1 MENVENMSVQEE
13 QNADQ
18 QDAFLDGWG
27 DEQTAQDAPET
38 SETAEGEDT
47 AEEETETASETEGA
61 QSASDGRA
69 AETAA
74 EAGAEAQTETTE
86 QKADAPEKTWT
97 LRHMDET
104 KNVGEAE
111 MVTLAQKGMDYD
123 RIRAKY
129 DESKPA
135 MEILSIFAKQKGV
148 SVADYVSFLRT
159 EAKKADGLSEAEAR
173 RSIELEDREAAVT
186 AREAEQAAE
195 RQAAEQANAAANA
208 AAQRRKA
215 DIDEFAREYP
225 DVARNP
231 DAIPKEVWDAV
242 AAGSSLTVAY
252 AKYTAKQARERPSAP
267 EAPHRRRIRTSKTP
281 HAPPGVCRAP
291 DRTPAGAT
299 RSWRDGANNLPFRR
313 RADEREE

>member
-47 AEEETETASETEGA
+47 AEEETEPASETEGA
-61 QSASDGRA
+61 QSAPDGGS

-252 AKYTAKQARERPSAP
+252 AKYTAKQARE
-267 EAPHRRRIRTSKTP
+267 EAER
-281 HAPPGVCRAP
+281 
-291 DRTPAGAT
+291 T
-299 RSWRDGANNLPFRR
+299 RSAAQAAQQNIKNAARSTGSMQSAGQNAGGRDPFL
-313 RADEREE
+313 EGWGE

>member
-13 QNADQ
+13 QTADQ

-47 AEEETETASETEGA
+47 AEEETETASETEDA
-61 QSASDGRA
+61 QSASDGGA

-231 DAIPKEVWDAV
+231 GAIPKEVWDAV

-252 AKYTAKQARERPSAP
+252 AKYTAKQARE
-267 EAPHRRRIRTSKTP
+267 EAER
-281 HAPPGVCRAP
+281 
-291 DRTPAGAT
+291 T
-299 RSWRDGANNLPFRR
+299 RSAAQAAQQNIKNAARSTGSMQSAGQNAGGRDPFL
-313 RADEREE
+313 EGWGE

>member
-47 AEEETETASETEGA
+47 AEEVTETASETEGA
-61 QSASDGRA
+61 QSAPDGGA
-69 AETAA
+69 AETAT

-252 AKYTAKQARERPSAP
+252 AKYTAKQARE
-267 EAPHRRRIRTSKTP
+267 EAER
-281 HAPPGVCRAP
+281 
-291 DRTPAGAT
+291 T
-299 RSWRDGANNLPFRR
+299 RSAAQAAQQNIKNAARSTGSMQSAGQNAGGRDPFL
-313 RADEREE
+313 EGWGE

>member
-47 AEEETETASETEGA
+47 AEEETEPASETEGA
-61 QSASDGRA
+61 QSAPDGGA

-195 RQAAEQANAAANA
+195 RQAAEQSNAAANA

-252 AKYTAKQARERPSAP
+252 AKYTAKQARE
-267 EAPHRRRIRTSKTP
+267 EAER
-281 HAPPGVCRAP
+281 
-291 DRTPAGAT
+291 T
-299 RSWRDGANNLPFRR
+299 RSAAQAAQQNIKNAARSTGSMQSAGQNAGGRDPFL
-313 RADEREE
+313 EGWGE

>member
-61 QSASDGRA
+61 QSASDGGA

-111 MVTLAQKGMDYD
+111 MVTLAQKGVDYD

-215 DIDEFAREYP
+215 DID
-225 DVARNP
+225 
-231 DAIPKEVWDAV
+231 
-242 AAGSSLTVAY
+242 
-252 AKYTAKQARERPSAP
+252 
-267 EAPHRRRIRTSKTP
+267 
-281 HAPPGVCRAP
+281 
-291 DRTPAGAT
+291 
-299 RSWRDGANNLPFRR
+299 
-313 RADEREE
+313 

>member
-61 QSASDGRA
+61 QSASDGGA

-129 DESKPA
+129 DKSKPA

-252 AKYTAKQARERPSAP
+252 AKYTAKQARE
-267 EAPHRRRIRTSKTP
+267 EAER
-281 HAPPGVCRAP
+281 
-291 DRTPAGAT
+291 T
-299 RSWRDGANNLPFRR
+299 RSAAQAAQQNVKNAARSTGSMQSAGQNAGGRDPFL
-313 RADEREE
+313 EGWGE

>member
-47 AEEETETASETEGA
+47 AEEETETASETEDA
-61 QSASDGRA
+61 QSASDDGA

-148 SVADYVSFLRT
+148 SVADYVSFLRK

-195 RQAAEQANAAANA
+195 RQAAEQANAATNA

-252 AKYTAKQARERPSAP
+252 AKYTAKQARE
-267 EAPHRRRIRTSKTP
+267 EAER
-281 HAPPGVCRAP
+281 
-291 DRTPAGAT
+291 T
-299 RSWRDGANNLPFRR
+299 RSAAQAAQQNVKNAARSTGSMQSAGQNAGGRDPFL
-313 RADEREE
+313 EGWGE

>member
-13 QNADQ
+13 QSADQ

-47 AEEETETASETEGA
+47 AEEETEPASETEGA
-61 QSASDGRA
+61 QSAPDGGA

-252 AKYTAKQARERPSAP
+252 AKYTAKQARE
-267 EAPHRRRIRTSKTP
+267 EAER
-281 HAPPGVCRAP
+281 
-291 DRTPAGAT
+291 T
-299 RSWRDGANNLPFRR
+299 RSAAQAAQQNVKNAARSTGSMQSAGQNAGGRDPFL
-313 RADEREE
+313 EGWGE

>member
-47 AEEETETASETEGA
+47 AEEETEPASETDGA
-61 QSASDGRA
+61 QSAPDGGA

-252 AKYTAKQARERPSAP
+252 AKYTAKQAREEAERTRIAAQAAQQNIKNAARSTGSMQSA
-267 EAPHRRRIRTSKTP
+267 
-281 HAPPGVCRAP
+281 GQN
-291 DRTPAGAT
+291 AGG
-299 RSWRDGANNLPFRR
+299 RDPFL
-313 RADEREE
+313 EGWGE

>member
-38 SETAEGEDT
+38 SETAEGEDA
-47 AEEETETASETEGA
+47 AEEVTEPASEAEGA
-61 QSASDGRA
+61 QSAPDGGA

-252 AKYTAKQARERPSAP
+252 AKYTAKQARE
-267 EAPHRRRIRTSKTP
+267 EAER
-281 HAPPGVCRAP
+281 
-291 DRTPAGAT
+291 T
-299 RSWRDGANNLPFRR
+299 RSAAQAAQQNIKNAARSTGSMQSAGQNAGGRDPFL
-313 RADEREE
+313 EGWGE

>member
-13 QNADQ
+13 QSADQ

-47 AEEETETASETEGA
+47 AEEETEPASETEGA
-61 QSASDGRA
+61 QSAPDGGA

-74 EAGAEAQTETTE
+74 EAGAEAQAETTE

-231 DAIPKEVWDAV
+231 DAIPKEVWAAV

-252 AKYTAKQARERPSAP
+252 AKYTAKQARE
-267 EAPHRRRIRTSKTP
+267 EAER
-281 HAPPGVCRAP
+281 
-291 DRTPAGAT
+291 T
-299 RSWRDGANNLPFRR
+299 RSAAQAAQQNIKNAARSTGSMQSAGQNAGGRDPFL
-313 RADEREE
+313 EGWGE

>member
-47 AEEETETASETEGA
+47 AEEETEPASETEGA
-61 QSASDGRA
+61 QSASDGGA

-252 AKYTAKQARERPSAP
+252 AKYTAKQARE
-267 EAPHRRRIRTSKTP
+267 EAER
-281 HAPPGVCRAP
+281 
-291 DRTPAGAT
+291 T
-299 RSWRDGANNLPFRR
+299 RSAAQAAQQNVKNAARSTGSMQSAGQNAGGRDPFL
-313 RADEREE
+313 EGWGE

>member
-1 MENVENMSVQEE
+1 MENVENISVQEE

-38 SETAEGEDT
+38 SETAEGEDA
-47 AEEETETASETEGA
+47 AEEETEPASETEGA
-61 QSASDGRA
+61 QSAPDGGA

-186 AREAEQAAE
+186 AREAEQSAE

-252 AKYTAKQARERPSAP
+252 AKYTAKQARE
-267 EAPHRRRIRTSKTP
+267 EAER
-281 HAPPGVCRAP
+281 
-291 DRTPAGAT
+291 T
-299 RSWRDGANNLPFRR
+299 RSAAQAAQQNIKNAARSTGSMQSAGQNAGGRDPFL
-313 RADEREE
+313 EGWGE

>member
-38 SETAEGEDT
+38 SETAEGEDA
-47 AEEETETASETEGA
+47 AEEVTETASETDGA
-61 QSASDGRA
+61 QSAPDGGA

-252 AKYTAKQARERPSAP
+252 AKYTAKQARE
-267 EAPHRRRIRTSKTP
+267 EAER
-281 HAPPGVCRAP
+281 
-291 DRTPAGAT
+291 T
-299 RSWRDGANNLPFRR
+299 RSAAQAAQQNIKNAARSTGSMQSAGQNAGGRDPFL
-313 RADEREE
+313 EGWGE

>member
-13 QNADQ
+13 QSADQ

-27 DEQTAQDAPET
+27 DEQTAQEAPET

-47 AEEETETASETEGA
+47 TEEVTETASETEGA
-61 QSASDGRA
+61 QSASDGGA

-252 AKYTAKQARERPSAP
+252 AKYTAKQARE
-267 EAPHRRRIRTSKTP
+267 EAER
-281 HAPPGVCRAP
+281 
-291 DRTPAGAT
+291 T
-299 RSWRDGANNLPFRR
+299 RSAAQAAQQNVKNAARSTGSMQSAGQNAGGRDPFL
-313 RADEREE
+313 EGWGE

>member
-13 QNADQ
+13 QTADQ

-47 AEEETETASETEGA
+47 AEEETEPVSETEGA
-61 QSASDGRA
+61 QSAPDGGA

-148 SVADYVSFLRT
+148 SVADYVAFLRT

-252 AKYTAKQARERPSAP
+252 AKYTAKQARE
-267 EAPHRRRIRTSKTP
+267 EAER
-281 HAPPGVCRAP
+281 
-291 DRTPAGAT
+291 T
-299 RSWRDGANNLPFRR
+299 RSAAQAAQQNIKNAARSTGSMQSAGQNAGGRDPFL
-313 RADEREE
+313 EGWGE

>member
-13 QNADQ
+13 QSVDQ

-61 QSASDGRA
+61 QSAPDGGA

-97 LRHMDET
+97 LRHMDEI

-215 DIDEFAREYP
+215 DIEEFAREYP

-252 AKYTAKQARERPSAP
+252 AKYTAKQARE
-267 EAPHRRRIRTSKTP
+267 EAER
-281 HAPPGVCRAP
+281 
-291 DRTPAGAT
+291 T
-299 RSWRDGANNLPFRR
+299 RSAAQAAQQNVKNAARSTGSMQSAGQNAGGRDPFL
-313 RADEREE
+313 EGWGE

>member
-47 AEEETETASETEGA
+47 AEEVTETASETDGA
-61 QSASDGRA
+61 QSAPAGGA

-231 DAIPKEVWDAV
+231 DAIPKEAWDAV

-252 AKYTAKQARERPSAP
+252 AKYTAKQARE
-267 EAPHRRRIRTSKTP
+267 EAER
-281 HAPPGVCRAP
+281 
-291 DRTPAGAT
+291 T
-299 RSWRDGANNLPFRR
+299 RSAAQAAQQNVKNAARSTGSMQSAGQNAGGRDPFL
-313 RADEREE
+313 EGWGE

>member
-47 AEEETETASETEGA
+47 AEEETEPASETEGA
-61 QSASDGRA
+61 QSAPDGGG
-69 AETAA
+69 AETVA

-252 AKYTAKQARERPSAP
+252 AKYTAKQARE
-267 EAPHRRRIRTSKTP
+267 EAER
-281 HAPPGVCRAP
+281 
-291 DRTPAGAT
+291 T
-299 RSWRDGANNLPFRR
+299 RSAAQAAQQNIKNAARSTGSMQSAGQNAGGRDPFL
-313 RADEREE
+313 EGWGE

>member
-47 AEEETETASETEGA
+47 TEEVTETASETEGA
-61 QSASDGRA
+61 QGAPDGGA

-252 AKYTAKQARERPSAP
+252 AKYTAKQARE
-267 EAPHRRRIRTSKTP
+267 EAER
-281 HAPPGVCRAP
+281 
-291 DRTPAGAT
+291 T
-299 RSWRDGANNLPFRR
+299 RSAAQAAQQNIKNAARSTGSMQSAGQNAGGRDPFL
-313 RADEREE
+313 EGWGE

>member
-47 AEEETETASETEGA
+47 AEEETEPASETEGA
-61 QSASDGRA
+61 QSAPDGGA
-69 AETAA
+69 ADTAA

-195 RQAAEQANAAANA
+195 RQAAEQANATANA

-252 AKYTAKQARERPSAP
+252 AKYTAKQARE
-267 EAPHRRRIRTSKTP
+267 EAER
-281 HAPPGVCRAP
+281 
-291 DRTPAGAT
+291 T
-299 RSWRDGANNLPFRR
+299 RSAAQAAQQNIKNAARSTGSMQSAGQNAGGRDPFL
-313 RADEREE
+313 EGWGE

>member
-47 AEEETETASETEGA
+47 AEEETEPASETEGA
-61 QSASDGRA
+61 QSAPDGGA
-69 AETAA
+69 AETAT

-252 AKYTAKQARERPSAP
+252 AKYTAKQARE
-267 EAPHRRRIRTSKTP
+267 EAER
-281 HAPPGVCRAP
+281 
-291 DRTPAGAT
+291 T
-299 RSWRDGANNLPFRR
+299 RSAAQAAQQNVKNAARSTGSMQSAGQNAGGRDPFL
-313 RADEREE
+313 EGWGE

>member
-13 QNADQ
+13 QTADQ

-47 AEEETETASETEGA
+47 TEEGTETASETEGA
-61 QSASDGRA
+61 QSAPDGGA

-148 SVADYVSFLRT
+148 SVADYVAFLRT

-252 AKYTAKQARERPSAP
+252 AKYTAKQARE
-267 EAPHRRRIRTSKTP
+267 EAER
-281 HAPPGVCRAP
+281 
-291 DRTPAGAT
+291 T
-299 RSWRDGANNLPFRR
+299 RSAAQAAQQNIKNAARSTGSMQSAGQNAGGRDPFL
-313 RADEREE
+313 EGWGE

>member
-13 QNADQ
+13 QTADQ

-47 AEEETETASETEGA
+47 AEEVTETASETEGA
-61 QSASDGRA
+61 QSAPDGGA
-69 AETAA
+69 AETAT

-252 AKYTAKQARERPSAP
+252 AKYTAKQARE
-267 EAPHRRRIRTSKTP
+267 EAER
-281 HAPPGVCRAP
+281 
-291 DRTPAGAT
+291 T
-299 RSWRDGANNLPFRR
+299 RSAAQAAQQNIKNAARSTGSMQSAGQNAGGRDPFL
-313 RADEREE
+313 EGWGE

>member
-38 SETAEGEDT
+38 SETAEGEDA
-47 AEEETETASETEGA
+47 AEEETEPASETEGA
-61 QSASDGRA
+61 QSAPDGGA

-195 RQAAEQANAAANA
+195 RQAAEQANAAASA

-252 AKYTAKQARERPSAP
+252 AKYTAKQARE
-267 EAPHRRRIRTSKTP
+267 EAER
-281 HAPPGVCRAP
+281 
-291 DRTPAGAT
+291 T
-299 RSWRDGANNLPFRR
+299 RSAAQAAQQNVKNAARSTGSMQSAGQNAGGRDPFL
-313 RADEREE
+313 EGWGE

>member
-61 QSASDGRA
+61 QSAPDGGA

-195 RQAAEQANAAANA
+195 RQAAEQANAAASA

-252 AKYTAKQARERPSAP
+252 AKYTAKQAREEAERTRIAAQAAQQNVKNAARSTGSMQSA
-267 EAPHRRRIRTSKTP
+267 
-281 HAPPGVCRAP
+281 GQN
-291 DRTPAGAT
+291 AGG
-299 RSWRDGANNLPFRR
+299 RDPFL
-313 RADEREE
+313 EGWGE

>member
-13 QNADQ
+13 QSVDQ

-61 QSASDGRA
+61 QSAPDGGA

-97 LRHMDET
+97 LRHMDEI

-231 DAIPKEVWDAV
+231 DAIQKEVWDAV

-252 AKYTAKQARERPSAP
+252 AKYTAKQARE
-267 EAPHRRRIRTSKTP
+267 EAER
-281 HAPPGVCRAP
+281 
-291 DRTPAGAT
+291 T
-299 RSWRDGANNLPFRR
+299 RSAAQAAQQNVKNAARSTGSMQSAGQNAGGRDPFL
-313 RADEREE
+313 EGWGE

>member
-47 AEEETETASETEGA
+47 TEEETETASETDGA
-61 QSASDGRA
+61 QSAPDGGA

-74 EAGAEAQTETTE
+74 EAGAEAQKETTE

-252 AKYTAKQARERPSAP
+252 AKYTAKQARE
-267 EAPHRRRIRTSKTP
+267 EAER
-281 HAPPGVCRAP
+281 
-291 DRTPAGAT
+291 T
-299 RSWRDGANNLPFRR
+299 RSAAQAAQQNVKNAARSTGSMQSAGQNAGGRDPFL
-313 RADEREE
+313 EGWGE

>member
-47 AEEETETASETEGA
+47 AEEETEPASETEGA
-61 QSASDGRA
+61 QSAPDGGA

-123 RIRAKY
+123 RIRTKY

-252 AKYTAKQARERPSAP
+252 AKYTAKQAREEAERTRIAAQAAQQNVKNAARSTGSMQSA
-267 EAPHRRRIRTSKTP
+267 
-281 HAPPGVCRAP
+281 GQN
-291 DRTPAGAT
+291 AGG
-299 RSWRDGANNLPFRR
+299 RDPFL
-313 RADEREE
+313 EGWGE

>member
-47 AEEETETASETEGA
+47 AEEVTETASETEGA
-61 QSASDGRA
+61 QSASDGGA

-135 MEILSIFAKQKGV
+135 MEILSIFAKQ
-148 SVADYVSFLRT
+148 
-159 EAKKADGLSEAEAR
+159 
-173 RSIELEDREAAVT
+173 
-186 AREAEQAAE
+186 
-195 RQAAEQANAAANA
+195 
-208 AAQRRKA
+208 
-215 DIDEFAREYP
+215 
-225 DVARNP
+225 
-231 DAIPKEVWDAV
+231 
-242 AAGSSLTVAY
+242 
-252 AKYTAKQARERPSAP
+252 
-267 EAPHRRRIRTSKTP
+267 
-281 HAPPGVCRAP
+281 
-291 DRTPAGAT
+291 
-299 RSWRDGANNLPFRR
+299 
-313 RADEREE
+313 

>member
-13 QNADQ
+13 QTADQ

-47 AEEETETASETEGA
+47 AEEVTETASETEGA
-61 QSASDGRA
+61 QSAPDGGA

-97 LRHMDET
+97 LRHMDEI

-195 RQAAEQANAAANA
+195 RQAAEQANAAASA

-252 AKYTAKQARERPSAP
+252 AKYTAKQARE
-267 EAPHRRRIRTSKTP
+267 EAER
-281 HAPPGVCRAP
+281 
-291 DRTPAGAT
+291 T
-299 RSWRDGANNLPFRR
+299 RSAAQAAQQNIKNAARSTGSMQSAGQNAGGRDPFL
-313 RADEREE
+313 EGWGE

>member
-13 QNADQ
+13 QSVDQ

-47 AEEETETASETEGA
+47 AEEVTETASETEGA
-61 QSASDGRA
+61 QSASDGGA

-97 LRHMDET
+97 LRHMDEI

-242 AAGSSLTVAY
+242 AAGSLLTVAY
-252 AKYTAKQARERPSAP
+252 AKYTAKQARE
-267 EAPHRRRIRTSKTP
+267 EAER
-281 HAPPGVCRAP
+281 
-291 DRTPAGAT
+291 T
-299 RSWRDGANNLPFRR
+299 RSAAQAAQQNVKNAARSTGSMQSAGQNAGGRDPFL
-313 RADEREE
+313 EGWGE

>member
-13 QNADQ
+13 QSADQ

-38 SETAEGEDT
+38 SETTGGEDT
-47 AEEETETASETEGA
+47 AEEVTETASETEGA
-61 QSASDGRA
+61 QSASDGGA

-252 AKYTAKQARERPSAP
+252 AKYTAKQARE
-267 EAPHRRRIRTSKTP
+267 EAER
-281 HAPPGVCRAP
+281 
-291 DRTPAGAT
+291 T
-299 RSWRDGANNLPFRR
+299 RSAAQAAQQNIKNAARSTGSMQSAGQNAGGRDPFL
-313 RADEREE
+313 EGWGE

>member
-13 QNADQ
+13 QSADQ

-38 SETAEGEDT
+38 SETAEGEDA
-47 AEEETETASETEGA
+47 AEEVTETASETEGA
-61 QSASDGRA
+61 QSAPDGGA

-195 RQAAEQANAAANA
+195 RQAAEQANAAASA

-252 AKYTAKQARERPSAP
+252 AKYTAKQARE
-267 EAPHRRRIRTSKTP
+267 EAER
-281 HAPPGVCRAP
+281 
-291 DRTPAGAT
+291 T
-299 RSWRDGANNLPFRR
+299 RSAAQAAQQNVKNAARSTGSMQSAGQNAGGRDPFL
-313 RADEREE
+313 EGWGE

>member
-13 QNADQ
+13 QTADQ

-47 AEEETETASETEGA
+47 AEEETEPVSETEGA
-61 QSASDGRA
+61 QSAPDGGA

-252 AKYTAKQARERPSAP
+252 AKYTAKQARE
-267 EAPHRRRIRTSKTP
+267 EAER
-281 HAPPGVCRAP
+281 
-291 DRTPAGAT
+291 T
-299 RSWRDGANNLPFRR
+299 RSAAQAAQQNIKNAARSTGSMQSAGQNAGGRDPFL
-313 RADEREE
+313 EGWGE

>member
-38 SETAEGEDT
+38 SETAEGEDA
-47 AEEETETASETEGA
+47 AEEVTETASETDGA
-61 QSASDGRA
+61 QSAPDGGA

-195 RQAAEQANAAANA
+195 RQAAEQSNAAANA

-252 AKYTAKQARERPSAP
+252 AKYTAKQARE
-267 EAPHRRRIRTSKTP
+267 EAER
-281 HAPPGVCRAP
+281 
-291 DRTPAGAT
+291 T
-299 RSWRDGANNLPFRR
+299 RSAAQAAQQNIKNAARSTGSMQSAGQNAGGRDPFL
-313 RADEREE
+313 EGWGE

>member
-13 QNADQ
+13 QTADQ

-47 AEEETETASETEGA
+47 AEEETEPASETEGA
-61 QSASDGRA
+61 QSAPDGGA

-173 RSIELEDREAAVT
+173 RSLELEDREAAVT

-231 DAIPKEVWDAV
+231 DAIPKEEWDAV

-252 AKYTAKQARERPSAP
+252 AKYTAKQARE
-267 EAPHRRRIRTSKTP
+267 EAER
-281 HAPPGVCRAP
+281 
-291 DRTPAGAT
+291 T
-299 RSWRDGANNLPFRR
+299 RSAAQAAQQNIKNAARSTGSMQSAGQNAGGRDPFL
-313 RADEREE
+313 EGWGE

>member
-13 QNADQ
+13 QTADQ

-61 QSASDGRA
+61 QSASDGGA

-252 AKYTAKQARERPSAP
+252 AKYTAKQARE
-267 EAPHRRRIRTSKTP
+267 EAER
-281 HAPPGVCRAP
+281 
-291 DRTPAGAT
+291 T
-299 RSWRDGANNLPFRR
+299 RSAAQAAQQNIKNAARSTGSMQSAGQNAGGRDPFL
-313 RADEREE
+313 EGWGE

>member
-13 QNADQ
+13 QTADQ

-47 AEEETETASETEGA
+47 AEEVTETASETEGA
-61 QSASDGRA
+61 QSASDGGA

-252 AKYTAKQARERPSAP
+252 AKYTAKQARE
-267 EAPHRRRIRTSKTP
+267 EAER
-281 HAPPGVCRAP
+281 
-291 DRTPAGAT
+291 T
-299 RSWRDGANNLPFRR
+299 RSAAQAAQQNIKNAARSTGSMQSAGQNAGGRDPFL
-313 RADEREE
+313 EGWGE